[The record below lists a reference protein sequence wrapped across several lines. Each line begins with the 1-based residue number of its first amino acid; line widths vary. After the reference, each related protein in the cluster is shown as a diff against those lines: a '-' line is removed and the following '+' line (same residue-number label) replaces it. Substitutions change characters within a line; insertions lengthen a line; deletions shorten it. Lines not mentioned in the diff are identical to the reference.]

1 MPRNCSARLLLK
13 TMDRFFLG
21 LITASTIAL
30 ATAIALATPNVKSVG
45 ISDKSSILFQHDAR
59 RWDTR

>member
-1 MPRNCSARLLLK
+1 
-13 TMDRFFLG
+13 MDRFFLG

-30 ATAIALATPNVKSVG
+30 ATAIALATPNVKSGG

-59 RWDTR
+59 RWNAR